1 MICIGSVIAA
11 ILCIVNMVQKRS
23 IGTGSGEWFTRILS
37 LVLILGAILFMS
49 LLFGPFS
56 LFSLLGWAFSA
67 GLLSSYTTWGYGW
80 IILLGVMVHGFDAAH
95 L

>member
-1 MICIGSVIAA
+1 MIFIGSVIAA

-67 GLLSSYTTWGYGW
+67 ASYTTWGFGW
-80 IILLGVMVHGFDAAH
+80 IILLGVMVHGFDVAH